1 MIKYF
6 PKLVSLGGK
15 MKLELDLSNYAIR
28 KVD

>member
-6 PKLVSLGGK
+6 PKLFSLGGK
-15 MKLELDLSNYAIR
+15 VKLELDLSNYAI

>member
-15 MKLELDLSNYAIR
+15 MKLELDLSDYAI

>member
-6 PKLVSLGGK
+6 PKLVCLGGK
-15 MKLELDLSNYAIR
+15 MKLELDLSNYAI

>member
-15 MKLELDLSNYAIR
+15 MKLELDLSNYAI

>member
-15 MKLELDLSNYAIR
+15 VKLELDLSNYAI